1 MNSKLI
7 FVFGLVAVFAVIG
20 SHATSATDKARA
32 AAEKAAGD
40 AADYVSDKVDRA
52 QKLARDTLHHHEDD
66 SLLDKA
72 KHAVRDAAGNI
83 IGGGIKSS
91 AKAGMAAGAAKMA
104 YDAAHKI
111 KERVWDDDE
120 EDLDPEQRAR
130 NDRLRKACRQ
140 RSSSKSAAEECYKD
154 AKDWNELE
162 SEVDANGPS
171 MYSRVRSTVGGAYDS
186 AKEYVTGEKKQE
198 EKKGWL

>member
-7 FVFGLVAVFAVIG
+7 VVFGLLAVFAVVG

-32 AAEKAAGD
+32 AAESAKD
-40 AADYVSDKVDRA
+40 AAMDYVGDKVKHA
-52 QKLARDTLHHHEDD
+52 FHDD
-66 SLLDKA
+66 PESMLDKA

-83 IGGGIKSS
+83 IGGGVKKT

-104 YDAAHKI
+104 YETAGKI
-111 KERVWDDDE
+111 KERLWDDEDDDE
-120 EDLDPEQRAR
+120 SDPEARSR
-130 NDRLRKACRQ
+130 NDRLRKACKQ
-140 RSSSKSAAEECYKD
+140 RSQSRSAAEECFKD
-154 AKDWNELE
+154 AKEWNEIE
-162 SEVDANGPS
+162 SDVDADGPS
-171 MYSRVRSTVGGAYDS
+171 MYARVKDAYGS